1 MTCIAAIVDL
11 FYMVSK
17 EWREPGWY
25 SLYQLYRGVHL

>member
-17 EWREPGWY
+17 EWR
-25 SLYQLYRGVHL
+25 